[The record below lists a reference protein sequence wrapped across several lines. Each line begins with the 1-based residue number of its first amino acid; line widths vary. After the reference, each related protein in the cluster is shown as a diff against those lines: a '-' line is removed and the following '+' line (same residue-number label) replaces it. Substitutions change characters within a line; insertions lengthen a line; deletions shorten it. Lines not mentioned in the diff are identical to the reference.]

1 MAFTK
6 TAIAFIWKMITYK
19 NGANALFSFCASSS
33 LTTGLWLSG
42 NLERFNTIFIKDA
55 DPKSIFFPFLVESV
69 MIIIYLPLT
78 GLDFILGHRVAR
90 SIRKEKFKPE
100 RFFDT
105 MIKTTAIILVTSVF
119 MFLAFGV
126 GTMTKGET
134 WWGGSIWGIL
144 MVALSFFWVLAIG
157 FEFSSVGR
165 NFELLNGDKSAI
177 FKFFDKIL
185 VVLQD
190 KAIKKVES
198 SFNLEIDDEKDSD
211 NTD

>member
-42 NLERFNTIFIKDA
+42 NLERFNNIFIKDA
-55 DPKSIFFPFLVESV
+55 DPKSVFFPFLVESV
-69 MIIIYLPLT
+69 MIILFLPLT
-78 GLDFILGHRVAR
+78 GFDFILGHRVAR
-90 SIRKEKFKPE
+90 SIKKEKFKPE

-105 MIKTTAIILVTSVF
+105 VIKAVSIMLVTSVL
-119 MFLAFGV
+119 MFLAFGAASAEKEWLWAL
-126 GTMTKGET
+126 M
-134 WWGGSIWGIL
+134 
-144 MVALSFFWVLAIG
+144 MVALCFFWILCIG

-165 NFELLNGDKSAI
+165 NFELLNGSKPAI

-185 VVLQD
+185 LLLQE

-198 SFNLEIDDEKDSD
+198 SFNLEIDNEKDSD
-211 NTD
+211 NTN

>member
-6 TAIAFIWKMITYK
+6 TAIEFIWKILTYK
-19 NGANALFSFCASSS
+19 QGANTLFSFFASSGI
-33 LTTGLWLSG
+33 TTSLWLSG
-42 NLERFNTIFIKDA
+42 NLERFNNIFIKDA
-55 DPKSIFFPFLVESV
+55 DPKSVFFPFLIEAV
-69 MIIIYLPLT
+69 MIIIFLPLT

-90 SIRKEKFKPE
+90 SIRKESFKPE

-105 MIKTTAIILVTSVF
+105 MIKTTAIILVTSVL

-126 GTMTKGET
+126 GTVTKGGD
-134 WWGGSIWGIL
+134 WFSGSVWGLL

-165 NFELLNGDKSAI
+165 NFELLNGNKSAI

-185 VVLQD
+185 SILQD

-198 SFNLEIDDEKDSD
+198 SFNLNIDDEKDNSN
-211 NTD
+211 NT

>member
-19 NGANALFSFCASSS
+19 NGANALFSFCASSGI
-33 LTTGLWLSG
+33 TTGLWLSG
-42 NLERFNTIFIKDA
+42 NLERFNNIFIKDA

-69 MIIIYLPLT
+69 MIILFLPLT
-78 GLDFILGHRVAR
+78 GLDFILGQRVAR
-90 SIRKEKFKPE
+90 VIRKENFKPE

-105 MIKTTAIILVTSVF
+105 MIKAIAIILVTSVL

-126 GTMTKGET
+126 GTVTKGGG
-134 WWGGSIWGIL
+134 WLWGLL

-165 NFELLNGDKSAI
+165 NFELLNGSKSAI

-185 VVLQD
+185 IVLQD

-198 SFNLEIDDEKDSD
+198 SFNLEIDDEKDND
-211 NTD
+211 NNN

>member
-19 NGANALFSFCASSS
+19 NGANALFSFCASSGI
-33 LTTGLWLSG
+33 TTGLWLSG
-42 NLERFNTIFIKDA
+42 NLERFNNIFIKDA
-55 DPKSIFFPFLVESV
+55 DPKSIFFPFLVETV
-69 MIIIYLPLT
+69 MIILFLPLT
-78 GLDFILGHRVAR
+78 GLDFILGQRVAR
-90 SIRKEKFKPE
+90 IIRKENFKPE

-105 MIKTTAIILVTSVF
+105 MIKAIAIILVTSVL

-126 GTMTKGET
+126 GAITKG
-134 WWGGSIWGIL
+134 GGWLWGIL

-165 NFELLNGDKSAI
+165 NFELLNGSKSAI

-185 VVLQD
+185 ILLQD

-198 SFNLEIDDEKDSD
+198 SFNIEIDEKDSD
-211 NTD
+211 NNN

>member
-19 NGANALFSFCASSS
+19 NGANALFSFCASSG

-42 NLERFNTIFIKDA
+42 NLERFNNIFIKDA
-55 DPKSIFFPFLVESV
+55 DPKSIFFPFLVETV
-69 MIIIYLPLT
+69 MIIIFLPLT

-90 SIRKEKFKPE
+90 SIRKESFKPE

-105 MIKTTAIILVTSVF
+105 MIKTIAIILVTSVL

-126 GTMTKGET
+126 GTVTKG
-134 WWGGSIWGIL
+134 GGWLWCIL

-165 NFELLNGDKSAI
+165 NFELLNGSKSAI

-198 SFNLEIDDEKDSD
+198 SFKLEIDDEKDND
-211 NTD
+211 NNN

>member
-19 NGANALFSFCASSS
+19 NGANALFSFCASSGI
-33 LTTGLWLSG
+33 TTGLWLSG
-42 NLERFNTIFIKDA
+42 NLERFNNIFIKDA

-69 MIIIYLPLT
+69 MIIIFLPLT
-78 GLDFILGHRVAR
+78 GLDFILGQRVAR
-90 SIRKEKFKPE
+90 VIRRENFKPE

-105 MIKTTAIILVTSVF
+105 MIKAIAIILVTSVL

-126 GTMTKGET
+126 GTVTKGGGLL
-134 WWGGSIWGIL
+134 WGLL

-165 NFELLNGDKSAI
+165 NFELLNGSKSAI

-185 VVLQD
+185 IVLQD

-198 SFNLEIDDEKDSD
+198 SFNLEIDDEKD
-211 NTD
+211 NNNNN